1 MLNRTLVSQWP
12 VSCLSRHV
20 KFHNGK
26 DHKLVEN
33 PEGLYPVYGS
43 GGVFAY
49 ADDYLCDGEGVL
61 FGRKGTIDKP
71 VYVNG
76 KFWNVDTMY
85 FVEPDQNV
93 LLPKYLYY
101 WATQFPFDYYSTNT
115 ALPSMTQADI
125 GSEPIA
131 LPPLS
136 EQKRIVDEL
145 DRELAVIDEFIADQL
160 RLQGLLQERLVSLT
174 FDLATDASNPD
185 RYETGHPFWKTL
197 PKGWTLQKLGWH
209 FMVGNGSTPSTENP
223 NYWTGEDNGIP
234 WFNSSIVNSEIAVN
248 PARYVTKQAIYECH
262 LPTVPRNS
270 LLIGLTGQGKTRGMV
285 TKTGIDA
292 TINQHMAF
300 LIPRPTS
307 QLSVEFTQLVLK
319 AAYPEFRFLSDGN
332 GGTKGALTCDQ
343 LKQFLA
349 PVPPFPVQTRI
360 TKEFNA
366 NSNINNG
373 QLNYKKALHLLNE
386 KKGSL
391 LNIFLQSNH
400 P

>member
-1 MLNRTLVSQWP
+1 MLKRTLVSQWP
-12 VSCLSRHV
+12 VSRLSRHV

-33 PEGLYPVYGS
+33 PEGLYLVYGS

-145 DRELAVIDEFIADQL
+145 DRELAEIDEFI
-160 RLQGLLQERLVSLT
+160 E
-174 FDLATDASNPD
+174 DAN
-185 RYETGHPFWKTL
+185 K
-197 PKGWTLQKLGWH
+197 LQKLIEEREISELEKNLIESATGFVELRRFKPRCISGTSVNAAPWKANDAEFGVLKTGVVSKGH
-209 FMVGNGSTPSTENP
+209 FNPSQNKAVIEESEISRLSAPIKANT
-223 NYWTGEDNGIP
+223 I
-234 WFNSSIVNSEIAVN
+234 IVNRA
-248 PARYVTKQAIYECH
+248 
-262 LPTVPRNS
+262 NS
-270 LLIGLTGQGKTRGMV
+270 PEHVGS
-285 TKTGIDA
+285 A
-292 TINQHMAF
+292 AF
-300 LIPRPTS
+300 VDKDFPNL
-307 QLSVEFTQLVLK
+307 
-319 AAYPEFRFLSDGN
+319 FLSDKLWQIDFEGIN
-332 GGTKGALTCDQ
+332 NEHMAALM
-343 LKQFLA
+343 
-349 PVPPFPVQTRI
+349 QTRFF
-360 TKEFNA
+360 KEQVRQRCVGASSSMQNLSYQDFLSIKVPESKYQKIKKTYKQYNELKLLI
-366 NSNINNG
+366 IN
-373 QLNYKKALHLLNE
+373 LEE
-386 KKGSL
+386 KKISTIAEKMKGNNSE
-391 LNIFLQSNH
+391 SR
-400 P
+400 

>member
-12 VSCLSRHV
+12 VSRLSRHV

-145 DRELAVIDEFIADQL
+145 DRKLAEIDELIADAQ
-160 RLQGLLQERLVSLT
+160 RLESLEQERIVAERDWAFEQSETSVPLRYIAKFITSGSRDWGDYIGSVGSPFIRITNLRRDSVEP
-174 FDLATDASNPD
+174 DLSNLLYVDTD
-185 RYETGHPFWKTL
+185 RL
-197 PKGWTLQKLGWH
+197 P
-209 FMVGNGSTPSTENP
+209 NDE
-223 NYWTGEDNGIP
+223 
-234 WFNSSIVNSEIAVN
+234 
-248 PARYVTKQAIYECH
+248 
-262 LPTVPRNS
+262 
-270 LLIGLTGQGKTRGMV
+270 GKR
-285 TKTGIDA
+285 
-292 TINQHMAF
+292 
-300 LIPRPTS
+300 S
-307 QLSVEFTQLVLK
+307 QLQVGDILISITADLGSVAVVDENIAGGYVSQHLALVRIDTK
-319 AAYPEFRFLSDGN
+319 KYDPHSIAEAILSSRVKHQIKQKSY
-332 GGTKGALTCDQ
+332 GGTK
-343 LKQFLA
+343 
-349 PVPPFPVQTRI
+349 V
-360 TKEFNA
+360 
-366 NSNINNG
+366 
-373 QLNYKKALHLLNE
+373 QLNLEDIKELSIPLTHKQLHHKHIHNQDKIINLLIE
-386 KKGSL
+386 KRISL
-391 LNIFLQSNH
+391 LQKINLLISR
-400 P
+400 